1 MHVARLLALTRSA
14 TLALTFFLTASAQDG
29 IAQESAVA
37 VVYHRLGNVSGATT
51 NLQDFESHLA
61 ILSSAQYEVLSLPQ
75 ILNTL
80 RIGSALPEY
89 TVAITFDGAHISIYE
104 KAWPRLMA
112 LTLPFTVFVATDLIA
127 SGGQNYMNWDQL
139 RELSSAGVTIGSLG
153 RTYGHLA
160 TLEHPDAAADDI
172 GYAQQRFVQEL
183 GGVPELFAYPFGE
196 HSSALQELV
205 ARHGHAAA
213 FGQHSGVL
221 HAKENFLALPRYPL
235 VGNFADLGRFRTI
248 IDSLPLPIAD
258 VVPSDPLLQENP
270 PLLGFTISADLGP
283 LEKLACYLAGSGR
296 LGLEKLGPNRIEV
309 RFSKKLVE
317 GRSRV
322 NCTLPAYDDRW
333 RWFGLQLLVP
343 E

>member
-1 MHVARLLALTRSA
+1 MHVDRLLSVTRSA
-14 TLALTFFLTASAQDG
+14 ALALSICLSITSQDG
-29 IAQESAVA
+29 AAQESAVA

-51 NLQDFESHLA
+51 NLQDFENHLG
-61 ILSSAQYEVLSLPQ
+61 ILSSKKYEVVSLPQ
-75 ILNTL
+75 ILNAL

-104 KAWPRLMA
+104 KAWPRLIA
-112 LTLPFTVFVATDLIA
+112 LALPFTVFVATDLID
-127 SGGQNYMNWDQL
+127 SGGKNYMSWDQL

-160 TLEHPDAAADDI
+160 TLNHPDEVSDDI
-172 GYAQQRFVQEL
+172 GYAQQRFIQEL

-196 HSSALQELV
+196 HSTALQELV
-205 ARHGHAAA
+205 VRHGHAAA

-235 VGNFADLGRFRTI
+235 VANFADLTRFRTI
-248 IDSLPLPIAD
+248 IDSLPLPITD
-258 VVPSDPLLQENP
+258 IVPTDPLLGENP
-270 PLLGFTISADLGP
+270 PLLGFTTSATVGS
-283 LEKLACYLAGSGR
+283 LEQLACYLAGFGR
-296 LGLEKLGPNRIEV
+296 LSLEQLGPNRIEV
-309 RFSKKLVE
+309 RFPKKLAK

-322 NCTLPAYDDRW
+322 NCTLPAFNDRW

-343 E
+343 